1 MKILKIVV
9 INLLLFYLLKLMTI
23 DISMLKLMT
32 IDIPHYIILLL
43 TFKTLELWKLKKLKK
58 LKKLN

>member
-9 INLLLFYLLKLMTI
+9 INLLLLYLLKLMTI
-23 DISMLKLMT
+23 NISMLKSMT

-58 LKKLN
+58 LN